1 MTRRWLLIPILLTA
15 LVYGPGLVGA
25 QFVTDDW
32 TLLAHHQHPGDLLGE
47 WTRSTH
53 GHAAGLDGFVWRP
66 LVATLHQIVGQTFGR
81 SPLPFRLL
89 NLLLHGGVIALIV
102 TLLRRDGAP
111 WRSASLVAAAWAAWP
126 PLVDAVAWASDTY
139 DVAAALFGLG
149 ALWAAEQPR
158 GRLAGVFALV
168 LAACLSKEPAAALAL
183 AVPLFVGL
191 RRGWPEAIVPGVAAV
206 LAVGVHAVL
215 HRQVTGFSPPPPG
228 LPALWTW
235 ADMAGWPLLLG
246 IDDGF
251 LHVGVP
257 TGLTLSAGLGIVLVL
272 VAGAFRSTRAA
283 AATWAVMLVPAAAGA
298 AAIGQEA
305 WRYAYLPA
313 AVAVAGLGAA
323 RLPRPWIGP
332 LAAIVLCMAW
342 GPRAWLRAE
351 AWRDEPSIAE
361 AELAVAPENP
371 LAMQIAGRLRVAH
384 GDASGFDLWEQAIA
398 RAPDNLFLMD
408 PQRQRL
414 DLAVAAWKV
423 EDAARA
429 RKALDAFLAEE
440 EAAGH
445 EISPDVQRLDAVIRA
460 GTEASPSSRKGVLP
474 SAP

>member
-1 MTRRWLLIPILLTA
+1 MTRAWLVIPLVLTA

-66 LVATLHQIVGQTFGR
+66 LVATLHQLVGQAFGR
-81 SPLPFRLL
+81 TPLPFRLL
-89 NLLLHGGVIALIV
+89 NLALHLGVIGLIV
-102 TLLRRDGAP
+102 TLLRRDGAT
-111 WRSASLVAAAWAAWP
+111 WRSAALVAAAWAAWP

-139 DVAAALFGLG
+139 DVAAAVFGLG
-149 ALWAAEQPR
+149 ALWATEQPR
-158 GRLAGVFALV
+158 GRFAGVFACV

-183 AVPLFVGL
+183 AVPLYVGL
-191 RRGWPEAIVPGVAAV
+191 RRGWRDAVVPGAAAV
-206 LAVGVHAVL
+206 LAAGAHAVIHQRL
-215 HRQVTGFSPPPPG
+215 TGLSTPPPG

-257 TGLTLSAGLGIVLVL
+257 TALTLSAFCGLGLL
-272 VAGAFRSTRAA
+272 VAGGAFRATRSAA
-283 AATWAVMLVPAAAGA
+283 AVWAVMLIPAAAGA

-305 WRYAYLPA
+305 WRYAYLPSA
-313 AVAVAGLGAA
+313 IAVATLGAV

-361 AELAVAPENP
+361 AELVAAPHNP
-371 LAMQIAGRLRVAH
+371 LAMQIAGRLRVAR
-384 GDASGFDLWEQAIA
+384 GDRSGFDLWEEAIT

-423 EDAARA
+423 EDTARA
-429 RKALDAFLAEE
+429 RRVLDTFMAEE
-440 EAAGH
+440 EAAGR
-445 EISPDVQRLDAVIRA
+445 EVGADVQRLDAVLHAAAEI
-460 GTEASPSSRKGVLP
+460 GPSSRKGVLP